1 MTKRFFY
8 LASLLCALTLSFT
21 SCEKDDDDDKSLDSS
36 DLYGC
41 WQAVSGEY
49 QEYINGEL
57 VDEDYYEEDY
67 YYGFRL
73 TKDGD
78 WYYWEEGSYD
88 DIDVEYGG
96 TYSYKNGKLT
106 MEEDGYV
113 FTAEVMTL
121 TSNKMVLKIT
131 ESFTE
136 GRDKCKL
143 VHTTTYRK
151 VDIEL

>member
-36 DLYGC
+36 DLYGY

-67 YYGFRL
+67 YYGVRL

-88 DIDVEYGG
+88 DIDVEYCG

-143 VHTTTYRK
+143 VNTTTYRK